1 MTDLLTTGLC
11 LAGSACIV
19 RALAWWIGSGRAQ
32 LHDLSRPGFDV
43 DGEWHPAVCPLTRE
57 RRNDLSVQHYL
68 AVSERGG
75 HRVRAARVVPEPAQ
89 LHGWED
95 DGGTPA

>member
-1 MTDLLTTGLC
+1 MTDLVTTGLC

-19 RALAWWIGSGRAQ
+19 RALAWWIGSGRAR
-32 LHDLSRPGFDV
+32 LHDLTRPADYLCQV
-43 DGEWHPAVCPLTRE
+43 E
-57 RRNDLSVQHYL
+57 RQHRNEL
-68 AVSERGG
+68 AVEAYQRRLAASG
-75 HRVRAARVVPEPAQ
+75 HAPVRRARVVPEPAQ